1 MAVAHTTTPEPG
13 GMADMPIARDA
24 GPTSEGREDA
34 VTMVPTRLG
43 ELRVEVCGAGPTAVL
58 WHSLFVDSTT
68 WERMRG
74 PLSAVRRLIIIDGPS
89 HGGSAAASRIFTL
102 EECAGAALDVLD
114 HLGVT
119 APVDWVGN
127 AWGGHVGTLVAA
139 ASPDRCRSLVT
150 IGTPV
155 HPLTPRERVK
165 CIFLVGV
172 YRMTGP
178 IRPLITAVSDALLG
192 PHSAGRQP
200 ADARLVGDA
209 LRRATR
215 HGLYLAMR
223 SVMLNRRDLRPALGA
238 VTVPTLVVAGADD
251 AMWTPDQARA
261 AATLPSRGSCC
272 VVPGGGHVAPLL
284 DGASALVEAL
294 TTFWRQDLPVTR
306 RT

>member
-1 MAVAHTTTPEPG
+1 MAVVHNTQREPG
-13 GMADMPIARDA
+13 GVAHSAIGGDKSA
-24 GPTSEGREDA
+24 TSERREEA

-43 ELRVEVCGAGPTAVL
+43 DLRVEVCGAGGPTAVL

-68 WERMRG
+68 WERVRG

-89 HGGSAAASRIFTL
+89 HGGSAAASRIFTQ

-155 HPLTPRERVK
+155 HALTPRERVK
-165 CIFLVGV
+165 CTLLVGL
-172 YRMTGP
+172 YRLTGP
-178 IRPLITAVSDALLG
+178 IGPLITAVSDALLG
-192 PHSAGRQP
+192 SHSAVRKP
-200 ADARLVGDA
+200 ADARLIGDA
-209 LRRATR
+209 VRRATR
-215 HGLYLAMR
+215 KGLYLAMR
-223 SVMLNRRDLRPALGA
+223 SVMLNRRDLTSELGA
-238 VTVPTLVVAGADD
+238 VTAPTLVVAGADD
-251 AMWTPDQARA
+251 VMWTPDQARA
-261 AATLPSRGSCC
+261 AASLPSRGTCC

-284 DGASALVEAL
+284 EGASALTEAL
-294 TTFWRQDLPVTR
+294 TTFWRRDCS
-306 RT
+306 

>member
-1 MAVAHTTTPEPG
+1 MAVAHNTTPDPG
-13 GMADMPIARDA
+13 GVAHAASGRVA
-24 GPTSEGREDA
+24 GASSEEREHA

-43 ELRVEVCGAGPTAVL
+43 DLRVEVCGAGPTAVL

-68 WERMRG
+68 WEQVRG

-127 AWGGHVGTLVAA
+127 AWGGHVGTLVAG
-139 ASPDRCRSLVT
+139 ASPARCRTLVT

-165 CIFLVGV
+165 CTLLVGL
-172 YRMTGP
+172 YRLTGP
-178 IRPLITAVSDALLG
+178 VGPLINLVSDALLG
-192 PHSAGRQP
+192 SHSAVRKP

-209 LRRATR
+209 IRRATR
-215 HGLYLAMR
+215 KGLYLAMR
-223 SVMLNRRDLRPALGA
+223 SVMLNRRDLTSGLGA

-261 AATLPSRGSCC
+261 AASLPSRGTSC

-284 DGASALVEAL
+284 EGASALTEAI
-294 TTFWRQDLPVTR
+294 TTFWRQDR
-306 RT
+306 S

>member
-1 MAVAHTTTPEPG
+1 MAVAHTTPEPG
-13 GMADMPIARDA
+13 GMAHTAIGGDA
-24 GPTSEGREDA
+24 GATSDGREDA
-34 VTMVPTRLG
+34 VAVVPTRLG
-43 ELRVEVCGAGPTAVL
+43 GLRVEVCGAGAGPTAVL

-68 WERMRG
+68 WERVRG

-119 APVDWVGN
+119 APVDWVGH
-127 AWGGHVGTLVAA
+127 AWGGHVGVLVAA
-139 ASPDRCRSLVT
+139 SSDRCRSVVT

-155 HPLTPRERVK
+155 HALTPRERVK
-165 CIFLVGV
+165 CTLLVGV
-172 YRMTGP
+172 YRLTGP
-178 IRPLITAVSDALLG
+178 IGPLMTAVSDALLG
-192 PHSAGRQP
+192 PHSAVRKP
-200 ADARLVGDA
+200 ADARLVRDA

-223 SVMLNRRDLRPALGA
+223 SVMLNRRDLTPAFGA

-251 AMWTPDQARA
+251 AMWTSDQARA
-261 AATLPSRGSCC
+261 AASLPSRGTFC

-284 DGASALVEAL
+284 EGASALTDVL
-294 TTFWRQDLPVTR
+294 TTFWREACS
-306 RT
+306 

>member
-1 MAVAHTTTPEPG
+1 MAVAHPTTPEPG
-13 GMADMPIARDA
+13 GMAHSATGSDA
-24 GPTSEGREDA
+24 DPKSEGREDA

-43 ELRVEVCGAGPTAVL
+43 DLRVEVCGAGPTAVL

-68 WERMRG
+68 WERVRG
-74 PLSAVRRLIIIDGPS
+74 PLSAVRRLVIIDGPS
-89 HGGSAAASRIFTL
+89 HGGSAPASRIFTL
-102 EECAGAALDVLD
+102 DECAGAALDILD

-165 CIFLVGV
+165 CTLLAGL
-172 YRMTGP
+172 YRLTGP
-178 IRPLITAVSDALLG
+178 VGPLINLVSDALLG
-192 PHSAGRQP
+192 SHSAARKP

-209 LRRATR
+209 IRRATR

-223 SVMLNRRDLRPALGA
+223 SVMLNRRDLTPALGA

-251 AMWTPDQARA
+251 AMWTSDQARA
-261 AATLPSRGSCC
+261 AASLPLRGTYC

-284 DGASALVEAL
+284 EGASALTEVL
-294 TTFWRQDLPVTR
+294 TTFWRQDGS
-306 RT
+306 